1 MEPGDRSERWPAR
14 ARSIPPAICTRWS
27 RSRPRDRIQYWNV
40 GPNEASAQI
49 DKDLYQEFL
58 DTWAL
63 YYPNITL
70 DNQNLGYNDM
80 LDKIR
85 TAAAGGAAPDV
96 AKMPILWGVEFA
108 ARGDLSEVTL
118 EEFGW
123 TAEQFWPG
131 ALKSVTWDGK
141 LYGVPT
147 NNETM
152 AFIWNKQIFA
162 DAGLD
167 PETPPATWDD
177 VVAYSNQIKQE
188 TGKNGYGMVAK
199 VNAGN
204 TPFRFM
210 PVVWAYGASAL
221 DEGEDAPTYDT
232 TMINTPEG
240 IAALQTYYDMYVR
253 DQSVPTSALTNTQ
266 TENQDLFIAGEI
278 AMMIS
283 HPSEYVAMT
292 DRAAKATGADK
303 ELADQ
308 IVANMAYGLIPEG
321 PAKRAVVFG
330 GSNAHIFT
338 DAAHGAAV
346 NRDAARALVAA
357 IDRTGV
363 VAQAELGRLQ
373 SRRTCVGFE
382 TEWMKQR
389 LEEIAF
395 LEVTTAMLPYGIPF
409 PVVPESTE
417 IMNIIVPEMLQN
429 ALTETHDRRGS
440 RQRRGG
446 ADQRPDRLPLD
457 AACAP
462 QPLSRRAGRGA
473 AHPGAGGRY
482 PSSGAPRLWPL
493 PKPQPL
499 APTARADRRPGA
511 RDADAPHQQ
520 ALGGLSL
527 RPAVAAGD
535 AAGHRL
541 SRWSTPSG
549 SRSTP
554 PRRAPATGSSM
565 ACRTIRTS

>member
-1 MEPGDRSERWPAR
+1 MSIFEPTRDPFVISRRRLVGFLAGAAAAGIISKQQALAYLQDASQKTGVDPSKWNPETINAMAGTREVDTAGDLHALVPE
-14 ARSIPPAICTRWS
+14 TTEGT
-27 RSRPRDRIQYWNV
+27 IQYWNV
-40 GPNEASAQI
+40 GPAEGEPQI
-49 DKDLYQEFL
+49 TFDLYDEFL
-58 DTWAL
+58 ATFPE

-70 DNQNLGYNDM
+70 DNQNIGYNEL

-96 AKMPILWGVEFA
+96 AKLPILWGVEFA

-123 TAEQFWPG
+123 NADLFWPG
-131 ALKSVTWDGK
+131 ALKSVTWEGK

-152 AFIWNKQIFA
+152 AFIWNKQLFA

-167 PETPPATWDD
+167 PESPPATWDD

-221 DEGEDAPTYDT
+221 DEAIDEPTYDT

-253 DQSVPTSALTNTQ
+253 DASVPTSALTNTQ
-266 TENQDLFIAGEI
+266 VQNQDLFIAGEV

-283 HPSEYVAMT
+283 HPSEYIAMQ
-292 DRAAKATGADK
+292 DRAATATGVDK
-303 ELADQ
+303 ERADQ

-321 PAKRAVVFG
+321 PARRAVVFG

-338 DAAHGAAV
+338 EEAHGAPV
-346 NRDAARALVAA
+346 NRDAARALIAA
-357 IDRTGV
+357 ITGPEWSLKLNW
-363 VAQAELGRLQ
+363 AGSNPANLI
-373 SRRTCVGFE
+373 GFE

-389 LEEIAF
+389 LEEIKF
-395 LEVTTAMLPYGIPF
+395 LEVTTSMLPYGIPF

-417 IMNIIVPEMLQN
+417 VMNIIIPEMLQN
-429 ALTETHDRRGS
+429 ALTES
-440 RQRRGG
+440 MSVE
-446 ADQRPDRLPLD
+446 D
-457 AACAP
+457 AAN
-462 QPLSRRAGRGA
+462 
-473 AHPGAGGRY
+473 
-482 PSSGAPRLWPL
+482 
-493 PKPQPL
+493 
-499 APTARADRRPGA
+499 
-511 RDADAPHQQ
+511 
-520 ALGGLSL
+520 
-527 RPAVAAGD
+527 D
-535 AAGHRL
+535 AAERINAL
-541 SRWSTPSG
+541 IASR
-549 SRSTP
+549 
-554 PRRAPATGSSM
+554 
-565 ACRTIRTS
+565 

>member
-1 MEPGDRSERWPAR
+1 MGFLAGAVAAGIVTKSEALAYLQDESKTGITAENWNPETVQAMAGTLEVDTAGDLHALVPESTEG
-14 ARSIPPAICTRWS
+14 SIS
-27 RSRPRDRIQYWNV
+27 YWNV
-40 GPNEASAQI
+40 GPTEADPQI
-49 DKDLYQEFL
+49 TKDLYQEFL
-58 DTWAL
+58 DTWKL
-63 YYPNITL
+63 YYPNIAL
-70 DNQNLGYNDM
+70 DNQNLPYDGM

-85 TAAAGGAAPDV
+85 TAAAGAAAPDV

-123 TAEQFWPG
+123 TAENFWPG
-131 ALKSVTWDGK
+131 ALKSVTWDEK

-152 AFIWNKQIFA
+152 AFIWNRQIFA

-167 PETPPATWDD
+167 PENAPATWDD

-221 DEGEDAPTYDT
+221 DEGDEAPVYEASK
-232 TMINTPEG
+232 INTPEG
-240 IAALQTYYDMYVR
+240 IAALQVYYDMYVR

-303 ELADQ
+303 ERADE

-338 DAAHGAAV
+338 DDARGAPV
-346 NRDAARALVAA
+346 NRNAARALVAA
-357 IDRTGV
+357 ITGPEWSLRLNW
-363 VAQAELGRLQ
+363 AGSNPSNLLGFQ
-373 SRRTCVGFE
+373 
-382 TEWMKQR
+382 TEWMKQK
-389 LEEIAF
+389 LEEIKF

-417 IMNIIVPEMLQN
+417 VMNIIIPEMIQN
-429 ALTETHDRRGS
+429 ALTETMS
-440 RQRRGG
+440 VEE
-446 ADQRPDRLPLD
+446 AAND
-457 AACAP
+457 AAERINTLIA
-462 QPLSRRAGRGA
+462 SR
-473 AHPGAGGRY
+473 
-482 PSSGAPRLWPL
+482 
-493 PKPQPL
+493 
-499 APTARADRRPGA
+499 
-511 RDADAPHQQ
+511 
-520 ALGGLSL
+520 
-527 RPAVAAGD
+527 
-535 AAGHRL
+535 
-541 SRWSTPSG
+541 
-549 SRSTP
+549 
-554 PRRAPATGSSM
+554 
-565 ACRTIRTS
+565 

>member
-1 MEPGDRSERWPAR
+1 MSFFQPTRNLTLINGPRLLGFLSMAVAGGVVSRSEAL
-14 ARSIPPAICTRWS
+14 AYYQDSAQPPEMDPSKWNPETINALAGTREIDTAADLHALV
-27 RSRPRDRIQYWNV
+27 PETTEGTVQYWNV
-40 GPNEASAQI
+40 GPTNASH
-49 DKDLYQEFL
+49 DLDWTMYDDFL
-58 DTWAL
+58 AAFAS
-63 YYPNITL
+63 YYPSIKL
-70 DNQNLGYNDM
+70 DNLNEDYNAL

-108 ARGDLSEVTL
+108 ARGDTSEVTL

-152 AFIWNKQIFA
+152 AFIWNKQIFT

-210 PVVWAYGASAL
+210 PVMWAYGGSAL
-221 DEGEDAPTYDT
+221 DEAVDEPTYET
-232 TMINTPEG
+232 TMINSPEG

-253 DQSVPTSALTNTQ
+253 DASVPTSALTNTQ

-283 HPSEYVAMT
+283 HPSEYVAMQG
-292 DRAAKATGADK
+292 RAAGATGADK
-303 ELADQ
+303 EQADQ

-321 PAKRAVVFG
+321 PARRAVVFG
-330 GSNAHIFT
+330 GSNAHIMS
-338 DAAHGAAV
+338 DAAHGSPV
-346 NRDAARALVAA
+346 NRDAARALVAML
-357 IDRTGV
+357 TGPEWSLKNNWTDSNP
-363 VAQAELGRLQ
+363 ANL
-373 SRRTCVGFE
+373 VGFE
-382 TEWMKQR
+382 TKWMKQR

-409 PVVPESTE
+409 PVVPESPE
-417 IMNIIVPEMLQN
+417 VMNIIVPEILQN
-429 ALTETHDRRGS
+429 ALTETMTVEE
-440 RQRRGG
+440 
-446 ADQRPDRLPLD
+446 AAND
-457 AACAP
+457 AADRINA
-462 QPLSRRAGRGA
+462 LIASR
-473 AHPGAGGRY
+473 
-482 PSSGAPRLWPL
+482 
-493 PKPQPL
+493 
-499 APTARADRRPGA
+499 
-511 RDADAPHQQ
+511 
-520 ALGGLSL
+520 
-527 RPAVAAGD
+527 
-535 AAGHRL
+535 
-541 SRWSTPSG
+541 
-549 SRSTP
+549 
-554 PRRAPATGSSM
+554 
-565 ACRTIRTS
+565 

>member
-1 MEPGDRSERWPAR
+1 MSFYHPTRDPFIINRRRLLGFLSGAVAAGIISKGQALAYLQDASEKTGVNPEEWNPETINAMAGTREVDTAGDLHALVPESTEA
-14 ARSIPPAICTRWS
+14 T
-27 RSRPRDRIQYWNV
+27 IQYWNV
-40 GPNEASAQI
+40 GPTEASAQI
-49 DKDLYQEFL
+49 DKDLYDEFL
-58 DTWAL
+58 ATFPL
-63 YYPNITL
+63 YYPSITL
-70 DNQNLGYNDM
+70 DNQNLDYNGM

-108 ARGDLSEVTL
+108 GRGDLSEVTL

-131 ALKSVTWDGK
+131 ALKSVMWDGK
-141 LYGVPT
+141 MYGVPT

-152 AFIWNKQIFA
+152 AFIWNKQLFA

-167 PETPPATWDD
+167 PESPPATWDD

-221 DEGEDAPTYDT
+221 DEGEDVPAYET

-240 IAALQTYYDMYVR
+240 IAALQVYYDMYVR

-303 ELADQ
+303 ERADQ

-338 DAAHGAAV
+338 DAAHGAEV
-346 NRDAARALVAA
+346 NRDAARAVVAA
-357 IDRTGV
+357 ITGPEWSLKLNW
-363 VAQAELGRLQ
+363 AGSNPANL
-373 SRRTCVGFE
+373 VGFE

-417 IMNIIVPEMLQN
+417 VMNIIIPEMLQN
-429 ALTETHDRRGS
+429 ALTESMTVEE
-440 RQRRGG
+440 
-446 ADQRPDRLPLD
+446 AAND
-457 AACAP
+457 AAERINA
-462 QPLSRRAGRGA
+462 LIASR
-473 AHPGAGGRY
+473 
-482 PSSGAPRLWPL
+482 
-493 PKPQPL
+493 
-499 APTARADRRPGA
+499 
-511 RDADAPHQQ
+511 
-520 ALGGLSL
+520 
-527 RPAVAAGD
+527 
-535 AAGHRL
+535 
-541 SRWSTPSG
+541 
-549 SRSTP
+549 
-554 PRRAPATGSSM
+554 
-565 ACRTIRTS
+565 

>member
-1 MEPGDRSERWPAR
+1 MTFYTPTRNPLIINRRRLIGFLGGAVAAGIITRSQALAYLQDSSAKTGVTAEEWNPETINALAGTRKVDTAADLHALIPETTEGDV
-14 ARSIPPAICTRWS
+14 
-27 RSRPRDRIQYWNV
+27 QYWYV
-40 GPNEASAQI
+40 GPTEADPQI
-49 DKDLYQEFL
+49 TWDMDAAFQEA
-58 DTWAL
+58 WAS
-63 YYPNITL
+63 YYPGITV
-70 DNQNLGYNDM
+70 NYQNVGYNDM

-108 ARGDLSEVTL
+108 ARGDTSEVTL

-131 ALKSVTWDGK
+131 ALKSVTWEDK

-152 AFIWNKQIFA
+152 AFIWNKQLFA

-167 PETPPATWDD
+167 PESPPATWDD

-188 TGKNGYGMVAK
+188 TGKNGYGIVAK

-210 PVVWAYGASAL
+210 PVLWAYGASAL
-221 DEGEDAPTYDT
+221 DEAEDEPTYDT

-253 DQSVPTSALTNTQ
+253 DRSVPTAALTNTQ
-266 TENQDLFIAGEI
+266 VENQDLFIAGEI

-283 HPSEYVAMT
+283 HPSEYQAMK

-303 ELADQ
+303 ERADQ

-321 PAKRAVVFG
+321 PARRAVVFG
-330 GSNAHIFT
+330 GSNAHIMS
-338 DAAHGAAV
+338 DAAHGSPV

-357 IDRTGV
+357 LTGPEWSLKLNW
-363 VAQAELGRLQ
+363 ASSNPANL
-373 SRRTCVGFE
+373 VGFE

-409 PVVPESTE
+409 PVVPESPE
-417 IMNIIVPEMLQN
+417 VMNIIVPEMLQN
-429 ALTETHDRRGS
+429 ALTETMTVEE
-440 RQRRGG
+440 
-446 ADQRPDRLPLD
+446 AAND
-457 AACAP
+457 AAERINA
-462 QPLSRRAGRGA
+462 LIASR
-473 AHPGAGGRY
+473 
-482 PSSGAPRLWPL
+482 
-493 PKPQPL
+493 
-499 APTARADRRPGA
+499 
-511 RDADAPHQQ
+511 
-520 ALGGLSL
+520 
-527 RPAVAAGD
+527 
-535 AAGHRL
+535 
-541 SRWSTPSG
+541 
-549 SRSTP
+549 
-554 PRRAPATGSSM
+554 
-565 ACRTIRTS
+565 